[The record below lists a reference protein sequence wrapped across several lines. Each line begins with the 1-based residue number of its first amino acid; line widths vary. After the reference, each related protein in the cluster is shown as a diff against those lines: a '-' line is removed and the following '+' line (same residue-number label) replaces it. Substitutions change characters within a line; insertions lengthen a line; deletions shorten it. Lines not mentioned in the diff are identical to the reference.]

1 MFFGRTLTF
10 HHDVQIHAG
19 QGIWPN
25 NKKFNLMQAGL
36 NTYTDMGGFC
46 LIQMMV
52 CALDLRVKFKR
63 IPQKCSSKLRS
74 VQKFDAA
81 NEKLFIKHTALHY
94 VRTNQ
99 ICSIGNNFENFEKS
113 EHRTQCFYVENV
125 SMKAWPSVVSL
136 YIDTHGAYSLMRLA
150 YPISIW

>member
-25 NKKFNLMQAGL
+25 NKKFNLMQAEL
-36 NTYTDMGGFC
+36 HTFIDMGGFC

-74 VQKFDAA
+74 VQKFNAA

-99 ICSIGNNFENFEKS
+99 NLFNRKQF
-113 EHRTQCFYVENV
+113 QCFYVENV
-125 SMKAWPSVVSL
+125 SMKAWPLVVSL
-136 YIDTHGAYSLMRLA
+136 YIDTHGAYSLMR
-150 YPISIW
+150 

>member
-1 MFFGRTLTF
+1 MFFWRILTF
-10 HHDVQIHAG
+10 HHDVQIHTG
-19 QGIWPN
+19 QGIWPA
-25 NKKFNLMQAGL
+25 NKEFNLMQAGL
-36 NTYTDMGGFC
+36 HTFIDMGGFC

-99 ICSIGNNFENFEKS
+99 NLFNRKQFRKC
-113 EHRTQCFYVENV
+113 
-125 SMKAWPSVVSL
+125 
-136 YIDTHGAYSLMRLA
+136 
-150 YPISIW
+150 